1 MCARGWERAPFTR
14 VQKKCGGLTPP
25 MNLMNK
31 PLNVMFLH
39 CPHLQLHPFIPS
51 YGRRLSGTID
61 IFPGTEQARAH
72 RRITSPI
79 TARPPPPRTSP
90 PPLVKMNN
98 KPTTYTIQR
107 GCILLL
113 AERPCLPFSPG
124 VLCSHCLTEW
134 LIWLNFPSQTSQVHS
149 LFREHPP
156 PESLREERR
165 AARAARRCRR
175 CLRKT
180 RGA

>member
-1 MCARGWERAPFTR
+1 MNVTPRAEACARLETVPFTR
-14 VQKKCGGLTPP
+14 VQKKCRGLTPP

-51 YGRRLSGTID
+51 YGRWLSGTID

-72 RRITSPI
+72 RRITSPS
-79 TARPPPPRTSP
+79 TAPPLPSP

-124 VLCSHCLTEW
+124 VLCSHCLTE
-134 LIWLNFPSQTSQVHS
+134 
-149 LFREHPP
+149 
-156 PESLREERR
+156 
-165 AARAARRCRR
+165 
-175 CLRKT
+175 
-180 RGA
+180 